1 MAQKVVTARTAS
13 AWSFCYSKLRGGP
26 WHYHKNRLP
35 KGPKEP
41 TRKTLRLPQE
51 KLRCCAGQP
60 WFNTHRCSPTF
71 PKRNAE
77 KSFLVRANANTGDT
91 RQSSWRA
98 IQPET

>member
-1 MAQKVVTARTAS
+1 MALSQEPPA
-13 AWSFCYSKLRGGP
+13 
-26 WHYHKNRLP
+26 
-35 KGPKEP
+35 KGPKVTNQKNAAAP
-41 TRKTLRLPQE
+41 ARKAEMLR
-51 KLRCCAGQP
+51 RAA

-91 RQSSWRA
+91 RRSSWTA

>member
-1 MAQKVVTARTAS
+1 MALSQEPPA
-13 AWSFCYSKLRGGP
+13 
-26 WHYHKNRLP
+26 
-35 KGPKEP
+35 KGPKVTNQKNAAAP
-41 TRKTLRLPQE
+41 ARKAE
-51 KLRCCAGQP
+51 GAGQP